1 MILHYTTSVAHV
13 LLLQSVTDVQ
23 LTWVIVAYDKKKILQ
38 RQLEVNPS
46 MTPQQGLPC
55 NGFSNNST
63 IVRKFLAS

>member
-1 MILHYTTSVAHV
+1 MKLQYTTSLAQV

-55 NGFSNNST
+55 DGSSNNST
-63 IVRKFLAS
+63 IVRKFLAI